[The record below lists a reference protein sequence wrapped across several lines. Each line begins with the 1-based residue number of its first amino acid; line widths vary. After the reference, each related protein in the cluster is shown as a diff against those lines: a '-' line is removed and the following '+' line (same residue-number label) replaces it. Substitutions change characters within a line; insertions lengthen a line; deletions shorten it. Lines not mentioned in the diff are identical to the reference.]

1 MSNNP
6 FGLNNWLGHDG
17 DGGTATKDVFQIGR
31 NNRIHSP
38 DDTNKR
44 SNTDLGATIIDVR
57 TPQNAAL
64 IGNNACITDPCVGV
78 YGHCDGLGAGV
89 AGACDAGCGVGIA
102 IKDNVSLPPVP
113 AGVFGIGDNIGVF
126 AIGGNFAVEGDCNN
140 QDGSAVFG
148 LNTGARAASGERAVL
163 VAAGCL
169 VQDCLTA
176 RGAKHLRRGA

>member
-57 TPQNAAL
+57 TSQNAAL

-78 YGHCDGLGAGV
+78 YGHCDGLVLVSQAHATRAAAAGSQSRTTYL
-89 AGACDAGCGVGIA
+89 CPRCRP
-102 IKDNVSLPPVP
+102 VSL
-113 AGVFGIGDNIGVF
+113 G
-126 AIGGNFAVEGDCNN
+126 
-140 QDGSAVFG
+140 
-148 LNTGARAASGERAVL
+148 
-163 VAAGCL
+163 
-169 VQDCLTA
+169 
-176 RGAKHLRRGA
+176 